1 MLKSVR
7 AAALIAAAVC
17 ASNAHAQSRPI
28 RFGTEGAFP
37 PFNFVTPQGEVQGF
51 EIDLAKAICDDLK
64 AKCAFTAQDFDG
76 LIPALEAKKFDVI
89 IAAMNVTAKR
99 KAHVD
104 FTSVYVDVS
113 GRFVGRKGSALVLSN
128 EGLSK
133 TSIGLV
139 SGTVHE
145 SYFQDVWKGVNVQ
158 VYKSLD
164 NALLDLQSGR
174 VDFVFDDEIGIS
186 EGFLK
191 RPEGA
196 DYGFVGPAV
205 TDKKYYGGMAMAVR
219 KGDDTLRN
227 DLNKGLT
234 DVIAA
239 GTFKELS
246 IKYFG
251 FDVSKSQ

>member
-113 GRFVGRKGSALVLSN
+113 GRFVGRKGSAAGKAAPSCCQTRGFPRHLLAWFQVRST
-128 EGLSK
+128 K
-133 TSIGLV
+133 VTSR
-139 SGTVHE
+139 T
-145 SYFQDVWKGVNVQ
+145 
-158 VYKSLD
+158 
-164 NALLDLQSGR
+164 SGR
-174 VDFVFDDEIGIS
+174 V
-186 EGFLK
+186 
-191 RPEGA
+191 
-196 DYGFVGPAV
+196 
-205 TDKKYYGGMAMAVR
+205 
-219 KGDDTLRN
+219 
-227 DLNKGLT
+227 
-234 DVIAA
+234 
-239 GTFKELS
+239 
-246 IKYFG
+246 
-251 FDVSKSQ
+251 